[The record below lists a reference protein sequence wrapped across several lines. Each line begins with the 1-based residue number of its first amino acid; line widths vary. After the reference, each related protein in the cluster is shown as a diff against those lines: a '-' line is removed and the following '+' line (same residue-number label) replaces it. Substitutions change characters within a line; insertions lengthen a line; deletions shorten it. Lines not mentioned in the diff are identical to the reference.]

1 MKQAQNARKQR
12 ARSAPRKG
20 GKSNGG
26 NNRNNEPKIRGNPKQ
41 LLEKYK
47 TQAREA
53 KQAGDRVQAEYF
65 YQFADHYQRVLNEM
79 TAKSGGN
86 QQSRDDREPAPEGGT
101 DAAQDN
107 RPRRG
112 RRKRNPQE
120 NDSATQADN
129 NVPDTEADPA
139 ASEQPVEVHPELDLN
154 GTAATDEDS
163 KPRRRRAPVQRRR
176 TPRAKEEG
184 EQAEAGPTQPAPE
197 GNEAA

>member
-20 GKSNGG
+20 GKNNGG

-79 TAKSGGN
+79 TARSGGN
-86 QQSRDDREPAPEGGT
+86 QQSRDDRDPAPDGSA

-107 RPRRG
+107 KPRRG
-112 RRKRNPQE
+112 RRKRTPQDNE
-120 NDSATQADN
+120 SGTPADN
-129 NVPDTEADPA
+129 AAPDAGAADPA

-154 GTAATDEDS
+154 GTAATDEDN

-176 TPRAKEEG
+176 TPRAKDG
-184 EQAEAGPTQPAPE
+184 EQAEAAPAQPAPE
-197 GNEAA
+197 DNEAA